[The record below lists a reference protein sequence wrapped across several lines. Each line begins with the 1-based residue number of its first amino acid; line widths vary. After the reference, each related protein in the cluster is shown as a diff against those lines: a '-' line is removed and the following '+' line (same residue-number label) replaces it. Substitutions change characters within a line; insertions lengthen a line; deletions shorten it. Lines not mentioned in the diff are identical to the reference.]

1 MRVRSNKHWCLLRSV
16 HTHPIRFNPI
26 SLNYNKTLGS
36 NCAEFGS
43 SVDTVQ
49 TVWIRIRIGAAF
61 EILLLQFRS
70 AFCLSFK
77 KKKICLLPPCMWI
90 SDSIVLPR
98 QLRLCRCCLA
108 FSSPAQ
114 ACTGRF
120 GSMCHVLVYANYAFF
135 SIPVAVGC
143 LLIANI
149 VALLKFNL
157 SPSPS
162 P

>member
-36 NCAEFGS
+36 NCAGFGS

-70 AFCLSFK
+70 AFCLSLK
-77 KKKICLLPPCMWI
+77 KKDLPSAPMHVDLGFDRSASATPFVQVLLGVFVSGSGLHRQIWKYVPRTSLRKLCLFFYPCRRRLPFNCKY
-90 SDSIVLPR
+90 
-98 QLRLCRCCLA
+98 CCFA
-108 FSSPAQ
+108 
-114 ACTGRF
+114 
-120 GSMCHVLVYANYAFF
+120 
-135 SIPVAVGC
+135 
-143 LLIANI
+143 
-149 VALLKFNL
+149 
-157 SPSPS
+157 
-162 P
+162 